1 MSGTTRHCHAVLRAL
16 KALRVITRM
25 GWLRSVGSMK
35 IIGLVCSWKLQVP
48 FAEYRLFYRA
58 LLQKRPVILWIL
70 LTGATP
76 YMYVGTFRPD
86 SAPSLSVIM
95 TIAFITIN
103 SGLVPLIEGLCAQIL
118 YFRCD
123 IIGGSHVC
131 IDIQTYIYIYI
142 YRIWTCSRH
151 LNVRNCFLYIHVSIY
166 KYMYIY
172 ICVYTHIYTSI
183 YIHICIY
190 IYIYMCGYD

>member
-103 SGLVPLIEGLCAQIL
+103 SGLVPLIVGVCAQIL
-118 YFRCD
+118 YFGFE
-123 IIGGSHVC
+123 IIGGLRSHLLLVLFG
-131 IDIQTYIYIYI
+131 
-142 YRIWTCSRH
+142 RK
-151 LNVRNCFLYIHVSIY
+151 NVSKEKAVSPRS
-166 KYMYIY
+166 
-172 ICVYTHIYTSI
+172 HIAS
-183 YIHICIY
+183 
-190 IYIYMCGYD
+190 